1 MNADELVA
9 LSYRDLQ
16 KLAKSKNIK
25 AKQPKDAL
33 IKAIL
38 EASDDNEDLGSKP
51 GMTLNAS
58 AASSIFTEDGKS
70 EAETDEEEPKAA
82 KATKRKLSNSTEAEG
97 SPAEADQKKPKRRR
111 FAEFYSAPRTSS
123 PVAANAPKHDSG
135 SLLNVTIDLDK
146 SAPAE
151 DEEKEVVVDE
161 TEAETENRLD
171 STITF
176 NVKRRTSVPR
186 KSVAPLKPVS
196 ATPNV
201 AVGARKSLLGIPLR
215 KNLVGT
221 PGSVR
226 KARPSAPMSV
236 KKVSLAANAGMTP
249 AADRRS
255 LASARKSV
263 DTSKTG
269 KYFNCC
275 NRACCC
281 FKILLFLSHRETSLY

>member
-1 MNADELVA
+1 M
-9 LSYRDLQ
+9 S
-16 KLAKSKNIK
+16 
-25 AKQPKDAL
+25 
-33 IKAIL
+33 
-38 EASDDNEDLGSKP
+38 
-51 GMTLNAS
+51 
-58 AASSIFTEDGKS
+58 
-70 EAETDEEEPKAA
+70 TDF
-82 KATKRKLSNSTEAEG
+82 L
-97 SPAEADQKKPKRRR
+97 
-111 FAEFYSAPRTSS
+111 
-123 PVAANAPKHDSG
+123 
-135 SLLNVTIDLDK
+135 
-146 SAPAE
+146 AE
-151 DEEKEVVVDE
+151 DEEKEVVVEE
-161 TEAETENRLD
+161 TEAETDNRLD

-176 NVKRRTSVPR
+176 NDKKRTSVPR
-186 KSVAPLKPVS
+186 KSVAPLKPAS

-249 AADRRS
+249 ATDRRS

-263 DTSKTG
+263 DTSSNTG

-275 NRACCC
+275 NRTCCC